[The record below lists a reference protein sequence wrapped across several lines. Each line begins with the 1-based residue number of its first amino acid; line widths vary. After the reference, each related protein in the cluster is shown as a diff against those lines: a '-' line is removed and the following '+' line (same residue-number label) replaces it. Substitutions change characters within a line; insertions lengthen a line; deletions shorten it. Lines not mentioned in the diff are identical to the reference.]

1 MGGQIGGLLQLR
13 ADMHRQAAL
22 RLQLAQAAIGHFAAV
37 FHHHNAVGVAV
48 ELGQRVC
55 AQQHGGAFAA
65 QFFHNAVKHLPRS
78 RIQPGGGLVKQQHF
92 GRAQERLRQGQ
103 PLAHAF

>member
-1 MGGQIGGLLQLR
+1 MRSAWPSSSASACVL
-13 ADMHRQAAL
+13 
-22 RLQLAQAAIGHFAAV
+22 
-37 FHHHNAVGVAV
+37 
-48 ELGQRVC
+48 
-55 AQQHGGAFAA
+55 QQHGGAFAA

-103 PLAHAF
+103 PLAHAFRISAHTLAGRLRNAHAREQIGIFGGGLFFSLA